1 MALVIEGKY
10 EVTGK
15 LGEGSF
21 GKIFRGRNTNTGAD
35 VAIKIDKDEGGLLLK
50 NEARM
55 YQHFGVVPGVPR
67 MRSFGT
73 EGKFSYLVMDLLG
86 RTLEDTRETQGG
98 RLALNVVILIGQQM
112 LKRIEYLHSKGVIH
126 RDIKPDNFIFG
137 TEDEKSVLHVV
148 DFGLAKFYLS
158 PGNGKHIEM
167 ETGRRLTGTCRYV
180 SLNVHDGLT
189 PSRRDDLESACYV
202 LIHLLQ
208 GTLPWKG
215 LVSSSGESLKSLV
228 AERKREPGIWSDLAD
243 CPGEFLTFIR
253 YCRGLGFEEDPN
265 YAYLSGLLG
274 NLKLIAK

>member
-1 MALVIEGKY
+1 MALIIEGKY

-21 GKIFRGRNTNTGAD
+21 GKVFQGLNTNTGMD
-35 VAIKIDKDEGGLLLK
+35 VAIKIHKDEGGLLLK
-50 NEARM
+50 NEARV
-55 YQHFGVVPGVPR
+55 YQHIGVVPGIPR

-86 RTLEDTRETQGG
+86 KTLEETRKIQGG
-98 RLALNVVILIGQQM
+98 RLALSVVILIGQQM
-112 LKRIEYLHSKGVIH
+112 IKRVEYLHNKGVIH
-126 RDIKPDNFIFG
+126 RDIKPDNFMFG
-137 TEDEKSVLHVV
+137 RENEKSVLSVV

-158 PGNGKHIEM
+158 VEDGKHIELK
-167 ETGRRLTGTCRYV
+167 TGRKLTGTCRYV

-189 PSRRDDLESACYV
+189 PSRRDDLESVCYV
-202 LIHLLQ
+202 LIHLFR
-208 GTLPWKG
+208 GTLPWEG
-215 LVSSSGESLKSLV
+215 VASSSGESSKLLV

-265 YAYLSGLLG
+265 YTYLSGLLG
-274 NLKLIAK
+274 NLKLIAN

>member
-21 GKIFRGRNTNTGAD
+21 GKIFKGTNTNTGVD

-55 YQHFGVVPGVPR
+55 YQHFGVVSGIPR

-86 RTLEDTRETQGG
+86 KTLEETRKTHGG

-112 LKRIEYLHSKGVIH
+112 IKRIEYLHSKGVIH
-126 RDIKPDNFIFG
+126 RDIKPDNFMFG
-137 TEDEKSVLHVV
+137 TENDKSVLSVV

-158 PGNGKHIEM
+158 PSGKHLEL
-167 ETGRRLTGTCRYV
+167 ETGRKLTGTCRYV

-189 PSRRDDLESACYV
+189 PSRRDDLESVCYV

-215 LVSSSGESLKSLV
+215 LASSSGESLKSLV
-228 AERKREPGIWSDLAD
+228 ADRKREPGIWSDLAG

-265 YAYLSGLLG
+265 YTYLSGLLR
-274 NLKLIAK
+274 NLKLIAN

>member
-1 MALVIEGKY
+1 MPLIIEGKY
-10 EVTGK
+10 KVTGK

-21 GKIFRGRNTNTGAD
+21 GKIFKGTNTNTGAD
-35 VAIKIDKDEGGLLLK
+35 VAIKIDKGEGGLLLK

-55 YQHFGVVPGVPR
+55 YQHFGVVSGIPR

-86 RTLEDTRETQGG
+86 KTLEDTRRTLGG

-112 LKRIEYLHSKGVIH
+112 IKRIEYLHRKGVIH

-137 TEDEKSVLHVV
+137 TENEKSVLSVV
-148 DFGLAKFYLS
+148 DFGLAKFYIT
-158 PGNGKHIEM
+158 PKGKHLDL
-167 ETGRRLTGTCRYV
+167 ETGRKLTGTCRYV

-189 PSRRDDLESACYV
+189 PSRRDDLESVCYV

-215 LVSSSGESLKSLV
+215 LTSSSGESLKLLV
-228 AERKREPGIWSDLAD
+228 AEKKREPGIWNDLAD

-253 YCRGLGFEEDPN
+253 YCRCLGFEEDPN
-265 YAYLSGLLG
+265 YAYLSGLLE
-274 NLKLIAK
+274 NLKLIAN

>member
-21 GKIFRGRNTNTGAD
+21 GKIFRGTNTNTGRD

-55 YQHFGVVPGVPR
+55 YQHFGIVPGIPR
-67 MRSFGT
+67 MRSFGM
-73 EGKFSYLVMDLLG
+73 EGKFSYLVIDLLG
-86 RTLEDTRETQGG
+86 KTLEDTRKTQGG
-98 RLALNVVILIGQQM
+98 KLSLSVVILIGQQM
-112 LKRIEYLHSKGVIH
+112 IRRVEYLHSKGVIH

-137 TEDEKSVLHVV
+137 TESEKSVLNVV

-158 PGNGKHIEM
+158 SQGEHINLD
-167 ETGRRLTGTCRYV
+167 TGRKMTGTCRYV
-180 SLNVHDGLT
+180 SLNVHEGLT
-189 PSRRDDLESACYV
+189 PSRRDDLESVCYV

-215 LVSSSGESLKSLV
+215 LISSSGESLNALV
-228 AERKREPGIWSDLAD
+228 ADKKREPGIWRDLAE

-253 YCRGLGFEEDPN
+253 YCRGLGFEEEPN

>member
-1 MALVIEGKY
+1 MSLVIEGKY
-10 EVTGK
+10 KVTGK

-21 GKIFRGRNTNTGAD
+21 GKIFRGTNTNTGAD

-50 NEARM
+50 NEARI
-55 YQHFGVVPGVPR
+55 YQHFGVVPGIPR

-86 RTLEDTRETQGG
+86 KTLEDTRKTQGG
-98 RLALNVVILIGQQM
+98 RLSLNVVILIGQQM
-112 LKRIEYLHSKGVIH
+112 LRRVEYLHSKRVIH

-137 TEDEKSVLHVV
+137 IENEKSVLSIV
-148 DFGLAKFYLS
+148 DFGLAKFYISLD
-158 PGNGKHIEM
+158 GKHLEL
-167 ETGRRLTGTCRYV
+167 ETGRKLTGTCRYV
-180 SLNVHDGLT
+180 SLNVHDGFT
-189 PSRRDDLESACYV
+189 PSRRDDLESVCYV
-202 LIHLLQ
+202 LIYLLQ

-215 LVSSSGESLKSLV
+215 LTSSSEESLKSLV

-253 YCRGLGFEEDPN
+253 YCRKLKFEEEPN
-265 YAYLSGLLG
+265 YTYLCGLLS

>member
-1 MALVIEGKY
+1 MVLVIEGKY

-21 GKIFRGRNTNTGAD
+21 GKIFKGTNTNTGAD
-35 VAIKIDKDEGGLLLK
+35 VAIKIDKNEGGYLLK

-55 YQHFGVVPGVPR
+55 YQHFGVVSGIPR

-73 EGKFSYLVMDLLG
+73 EGKFSYLVIDLLG
-86 RTLEDTRETQGG
+86 KTLEDIRKTQGG
-98 RLALNVVILIGQQM
+98 RLALSVVILIGQQM
-112 LKRIEYLHSKGVIH
+112 IKRVEYLHSKGVIH
-126 RDIKPDNFIFG
+126 RDIKPENFIFG
-137 TEDEKSVLHVV
+137 TENEKSVLSVV

-158 PGNGKHIEM
+158 PKGNHLEL
-167 ETGRRLTGTCRYV
+167 ETGRKLTGTSRYV
-180 SLNVHDGLT
+180 SLNVHDGVT
-189 PSRRDDLESACYV
+189 PSRRDDMESVCYV

-215 LVSSSGESLKSLV
+215 LVSSSGESLKLLV
-228 AERKREPGIWSDLAD
+228 AERKREPGIWSDLAG

-253 YCRGLGFEEDPN
+253 YCRGLGFDENPN